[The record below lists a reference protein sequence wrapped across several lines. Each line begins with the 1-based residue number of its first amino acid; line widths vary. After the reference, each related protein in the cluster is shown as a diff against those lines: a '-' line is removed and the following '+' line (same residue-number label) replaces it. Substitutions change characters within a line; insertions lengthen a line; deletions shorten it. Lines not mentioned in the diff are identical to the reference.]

1 MRLHEL
7 QPKTKRP
14 SQKRVGRGGKRGTT
28 SGKGQK
34 GQKSRAG
41 HKIRPAQRDLVIRTP
56 KRRGYKN
63 KPKHPHAFA
72 LSLDIINR
80 LSESVITK
88 EVLVEH
94 RIIRSASIP
103 VKVVANGSIEHAKE
117 IVGFPVSD
125 KAAQKIKKSGGSIK

>member
-41 HKIRPAQRDLVIRTP
+41 HKIRPAQRDLIIRTP

-63 KPKHPHAFA
+63 KPKHPRSFA
-72 LSLDIINR
+72 LSLSVING
-80 LSESVITK
+80 LSETTITK
-88 EVLVEH
+88 EVLAAH
-94 RIIRSASIP
+94 RIIRSISMP

-117 IVGFPVSD
+117 IIGLPAS
-125 KAAQKIKKSGGSIK
+125 KEAADKIKKAGGVIR